1 MKLARK
7 RLDRRAL
14 MAGLGGVMAGTLLTN
29 KVQAGSLEPPG
40 PPAPT
45 GVALDAVAARAS
57 RTDVGCANPGIP
69 VESLQPGPA
78 HLYAI
83 TQPGYFV
90 LTRNLFVPAGM
101 GGIAI
106 LASDVYLDLW
116 GFHIIDNSGGG
127 IPSQGIYC
135 DGENITINDGDIR
148 GFGTAVDMEHATRSV
163 LWDVDATGPSIRGVV
178 MGSFSECCDCNV
190 HNSPGGVG
198 FELRGQRTLL
208 HECMATGCSV
218 GFLSSPPAAV
228 ANLAI
233 NNVAMGCTTPY
244 SFGNGVAFGP
254 IANCVGLSDISPS
267 VEGRHPL
274 CNMFV

>member
-1 MKLARK
+1 MKLTKERV
-7 RLDRRAL
+7 DRRML
-14 MAGLGGVMAGTLLTN
+14 LAGLGGVVAASVLTN
-29 KVQAGSLEPPG
+29 KAQAGVLEPPG
-40 PPAPT
+40 PPSPT
-45 GVALDAVAARAS
+45 GVPLDAVAGRSS
-57 RTDVGCANPGIP
+57 RTDVGCANPGTP

-83 TQPGYFV
+83 TQPGYYV
-90 LTRNLFVPAGM
+90 LTRNLFAPAGM

-116 GFHIIDNSGGG
+116 GFHLIDTSPGSA
-127 IPSQGIYC
+127 SQGIYC

-163 LWDVDATGPSIRGVV
+163 LWDVDATGPTIRGMV

-190 HNSPGGVG
+190 HNVPGGSG

-208 HECMATGCSV
+208 HECMATGCGIGFRDLTPGAV
-218 GFLSSPPAAV
+218 G
-228 ANLAI
+228 NLAI
-233 NNVAMGCTTPY
+233 NNVAMACTTPY
-244 SFGNGVAFGP
+244 SFSGTAFGP
-254 IANCVGLSDISPS
+254 ISNCVGLGDISQS

-274 CNMFV
+274 CNMIV